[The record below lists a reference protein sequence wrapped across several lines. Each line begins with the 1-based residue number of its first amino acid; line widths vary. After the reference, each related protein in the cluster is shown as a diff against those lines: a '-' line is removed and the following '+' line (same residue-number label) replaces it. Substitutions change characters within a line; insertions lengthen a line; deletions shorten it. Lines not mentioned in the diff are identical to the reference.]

1 MEGGMVQHGT
11 LNYLA
16 LGQVVRGAY
25 IALERERA
33 ARLALPSP
41 IHPTVRA
48 RPGVANRPSRF
59 PQ

>member
-25 IALERERA
+25 MALERERA